1 MPMNHNPVIESL
13 VEAKIPRQVK
23 FWDGEE
29 MCLGILYGN
38 DMICACCGGTFN
50 VRDIFEE
57 VPAGQPALEV
67 FENWVN
73 FSEAICD

>member
-1 MPMNHNPVIESL
+1 MPTNHNPAIESL

-38 DMICACCGGTFN
+38 DI
-50 VRDIFEE
+50 
-57 VPAGQPALEV
+57 
-67 FENWVN
+67 
-73 FSEAICD
+73 ICDYCDD